1 MGKNARL
8 PHSGSEDSLMDAQD
22 LQRSLLRVVHRTR
35 AIDVRHYEWREQTSL
50 QEELLPAVVEAL
62 SDAINVFKQILE
74 YYGSPRADEAADA
87 RSDTA
92 VAELQR
98 GIGPPN
104 EAGGEIQR
112 ITDLSFM
119 ARWELHREVEGL
131 EKIKS
136 SREPWVMISESGRAC
151 NRLVTSAI
159 AVENAICASEG
170 LSRILTHLYH
180 GELNRSLQVRRAY
193 AEFRQTVAAGGPA
206 ALENVRERLR
216 GAVIGIAQLVG
227 SDIYRDFRASD
238 RRRIE
243 SLQSRLIEWLDATQ
257 EEDALAGLRLWQDVA
272 TISELLLEVN
282 KRAELREHD
291 QAMAAMACA
300 RLFHADDVP
309 TAIPSDLDLRLQ
321 SLFGRDEE
329 LDHLIADPASHAI
342 EEWRVPLERLVESLS
357 PTKKETD
364 RSHSTPES
372 PLSSR

>member
-1 MGKNARL
+1 
-8 PHSGSEDSLMDAQD
+8 MDAQD

-50 QEELLPAVVEAL
+50 QEELLPAVVESL
-62 SDAINVFKQILE
+62 SDAINVFKQVLE
-74 YYGSPRADEAADA
+74 YYGSTRLDDAADA
-87 RSDTA
+87 GSDTA
-92 VAELQR
+92 VAELQP
-98 GIGPPN
+98 GIGPTN
-104 EAGGEIQR
+104 EAGDGIQR

-136 SREPWVMISESGRAC
+136 SREPWVIISESGRAC

-170 LSRILTHLYH
+170 LSRILTHLFH
-180 GELNRSLQVRRAY
+180 GELNRLLQVRRAY
-193 AEFRQTVAAGGPA
+193 AVFRQTVAAGGPA
-206 ALENVRERLR
+206 TLENVRERLR

-227 SDIYRDFRASD
+227 SDVYRDFRASD

-243 SLQSRLIEWLDATQ
+243 SLQSRLIGWLDATQ

-272 TISELLLEVN
+272 SVSELLLEVN

-300 RLFHADDVP
+300 RLFHADDRPP
-309 TAIPSDLDLRLQ
+309 TIPPDLDLRLQ

-329 LDHLIADPASHAI
+329 LDRLIADPASHAI
-342 EEWRVPLERLVESLS
+342 EAWRAPLERLVEDLTTT
-357 PTKKETD
+357 PQETD
-364 RSHSTPES
+364 RSHPTPNL